1 VGYKP
6 VTPKSTVLSQQSREE
21 DVRLAARDWAEFLY
35 DEYCLEKQK
44 RLILSKKHV
53 TVEKL
58 TNHDKLNS

>member
-1 VGYKP
+1 VGRRQRP
-6 VTPKSTVLSQQSREE
+6 LTPAKAQEPTEE
-21 DVRLAARDWAEFLY
+21 ETRLAAAAWAEFLY

-44 RLILSKKHV
+44 RLTLGKKHV